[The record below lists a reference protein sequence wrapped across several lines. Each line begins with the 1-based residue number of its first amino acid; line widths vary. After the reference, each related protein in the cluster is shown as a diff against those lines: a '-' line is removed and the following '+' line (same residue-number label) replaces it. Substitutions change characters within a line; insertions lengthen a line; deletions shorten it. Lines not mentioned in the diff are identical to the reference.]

1 MDKVT
6 RYINV
11 IFCLVVLSCQPRK
24 AGEADLSAA
33 AQSYTDSA
41 TEARIDSVY
50 AELKPYCDS
59 ILKNQVPLVAR
70 ALVKGDSTL
79 YKTMF
84 DSITLY
90 SDTNK
95 KAEKVIRR
103 LQEDCRASWL
113 AETYRITRSLKPTK
127 PVRSL
132 R

>member
-1 MDKVT
+1 MPKVT
-6 RYINV
+6 HCINV
-11 IFCLVVLSCQPRK
+11 ILCTLVLSCQQRNTRQEDPV
-24 AGEADLSAA
+24 AGQLRS
-33 AQSYTDSA
+33 DSA

-59 ILKNQVPLVAR
+59 VLKNEVPVMAK
-70 ALVKGDSTL
+70 ALVNGDSSL
-79 YKTMF
+79 FKTIF

-103 LQEDCRASWL
+103 LQEDCRANWL
-113 AETYRITRSLKPTK
+113 TETYRITRSLKPSK
-127 PVRSL
+127 PVRKA